1 MTITVEFLE
10 QRLKALEE
18 EVNRLR
24 QAVERRSAEETA
36 AERGARLWRRGKS
49 DQAAISAAVAK
60 AFAEMGITAEP
71 VGHEKLRQMMLDEGI
86 NPEENLFSR
95 EIKAMREE

>member
-1 MTITVEFLE
+1 MAVTVELLE

-18 EVNRLR
+18 EVSRLR

-36 AERGARLWRRGKS
+36 AERGARLWHQPKA
-49 DQAAISAAVAK
+49 DQAALSTGIAK
-60 AFAEMGITAEP
+60 AFAEMGITGEP
-71 VGHEKLRQMMLDEGI
+71 VSPEKLQQMMLEEGI
-86 NPEENLFSR
+86 KPEENLFSR